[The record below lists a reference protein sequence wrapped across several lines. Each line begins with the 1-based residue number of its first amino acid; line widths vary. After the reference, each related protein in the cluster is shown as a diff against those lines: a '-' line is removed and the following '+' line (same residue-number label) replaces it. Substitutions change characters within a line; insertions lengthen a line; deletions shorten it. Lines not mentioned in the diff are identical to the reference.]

1 MTDASP
7 PPVDRMKV
15 RLGLAII
22 AFVLVVSLV
31 LVFVLAAAVLKALM
45 FAIAVTAFVRVFL
58 LARSLRSDPPG
69 GGSS

>member
-7 PPVDRMKV
+7 PPVDRTKV

-22 AFVLVVSLV
+22 AFVLVVSVV
-31 LVFVLAAAVLKALM
+31 LVFVLAAAVLKAVM

-58 LARSLRSDPPG
+58 LARSLRSDPPR